1 PADAGD
7 IRQGRTIVLLPHIV
21 EAWKADRGESDDRT
35 ALAMAAGQA
44 VALGEVRAGRFQPT
58 RVFQL

>member
-1 PADAGD
+1 MLK
-7 IRQGRTIVLLPHIV
+7 QGRTIVLLPHIV
-21 EAWKADRGESDDRT
+21 EHWRANKSSASDDRL
-35 ALAMAAGQA
+35 ALAMDGETA